1 MSKQDDDALTWAGDP
16 DRDTT
21 NITWSAPKAR
31 KSSSS
36 RSSSGG
42 LSRPQSGRIETAGQ
56 ARSSSGGVAAVSRR
70 KNDGFDTPTA
80 SATQPAAAGSAT
92 QPATAGSA
100 TQPATAGSATQ
111 PAATNANVELIV
123 TAVFAACYLL
133 ITVAWLIVAL
143 RNPLAIA
150 DPVGNAMFTV
160 GLWAAVAAGPL
171 VCAGIVVLAKHLSLL
186 KQSLLFVLGILVLIP
201 WPYLAWAS

>member
-1 MSKQDDDALTWAGDP
+1 V
-16 DRDTT
+16 
-21 NITWSAPKAR
+21 
-31 KSSSS
+31 
-36 RSSSGG
+36 
-42 LSRPQSGRIETAGQ
+42 SRP
-56 ARSSSGGVAAVSRR
+56 

-80 SATQPAAAGSAT
+80 SAT

>member
-1 MSKQDDDALTWAGDP
+1 MSTQDDDALTWAGDP

-21 NITWSAPKAR
+21 NITWSAPKAP
-31 KSSSS
+31 KSSTS
-36 RSSSGG
+36 
-42 LSRPQSGRIETAGQ
+42 
-56 ARSSSGGVAAVSRR
+56 RSSSGGVAAVSRR
-70 KNDGFDTPTA
+70 KKDGFDTPTA
-80 SATQPAAAGSAT
+80 SATQPAT
-92 QPATAGSA
+92 
-100 TQPATAGSATQ
+100 
-111 PAATNANVELIV
+111 TNSNVELIV

-150 DPVGNAMFTV
+150 DPLGNAMFTV

-171 VCAGIVVLAKHLSLL
+171 VCGGIVVLAKHLSLL
-186 KQSLLFVLGILVLIP
+186 KQSMLFALGILVLIP

>member
-1 MSKQDDDALTWAGDP
+1 MSTPDDDALTWAGDP
-16 DRDTT
+16 DRETT
-21 NITWSAPKAR
+21 NITWSAPKAGKASTASDR
-31 KSSSS
+31 
-36 RSSSGG
+36 R
-42 LSRPQSGRIETAGQ
+42 LSRPRGGRIETASRTD
-56 ARSSSGGVAAVSRR
+56 ARSSSGGAAAVSRR
-70 KNDGFDTPTA
+70 KSDGFDTPTA
-80 SATQPAAAGSAT
+80 
-92 QPATAGSA
+92 SA

-123 TAVFAACYLL
+123 TAAFAACYLL

>member
-31 KSSSS
+31 KSSTS

-42 LSRPQSGRIETAGQ
+42 E
-56 ARSSSGGVAAVSRR
+56 AAVSRR

-80 SATQPAAAGSAT
+80 
-92 QPATAGSA
+92 SA

>member
-31 KSSSS
+31 KSSTS

-42 LSRPQSGRIETAGQ
+42 LSRPQSGRIETA
-56 ARSSSGGVAAVSRR
+56 ASRR

-80 SATQPAAAGSAT
+80 SATQPATRG
-92 QPATAGSA
+92 ATASDRGLSRPQSGRIE
-100 TQPATAGSATQ
+100 T
-111 PAATNANVELIV
+111 ATNANVELIV

-150 DPVGNAMFTV
+150 DPVGNAMFTL

-171 VCAGIVVLAKHLSLL
+171 VCGGIVVLAKHQSLL
-186 KQSLLFVLGILVLIP
+186 KRLLLFVLGILVLIP

>member
-31 KSSSS
+31 KSSTS
-36 RSSSGG
+36 
-42 LSRPQSGRIETAGQ
+42 
-56 ARSSSGGVAAVSRR
+56 RSSSGGVAAVSRP

-80 SATQPAAAGSAT
+80 
-92 QPATAGSA
+92 
-100 TQPATAGSATQ
+100 SATQ

>member
-31 KSSSS
+31 KSSTS

-42 LSRPQSGRIETAGQ
+42 LSRPQSGRIET
-56 ARSSSGGVAAVSRR
+56 
-70 KNDGFDTPTA
+70 
-80 SATQPAAAGSAT
+80 
-92 QPATAGSA
+92 
-100 TQPATAGSATQ
+100 
-111 PAATNANVELIV
+111 ATNANVELIV

-150 DPVGNAMFTV
+150 DLVGNAMFTL

-171 VCAGIVVLAKHLSLL
+171 VCGGIVVLAKHQSLL
-186 KQSLLFVLGILVLIP
+186 KRLLLFVLGILVLIP